1 MTELFPIFKAV
12 HVTCATLTVAG
23 FLLRLHWSWQGSPY
37 LKHPAT
43 RILPHVNDTLL
54 LSAGI
59 GMVVLLQQYPFQQAW
74 LTAKLLALL
83 GYILLGSL
91 ALKRGRTPRVRAVAG
106 IAAVATVGYI
116 LAVALTRNPWP
127 FLG

>member
-1 MTELFPIFKAV
+1 MTELFPILKAV
-12 HVTCATLTVAG
+12 HVSCAALTVTG
-23 FLLRLHWSWQGSPY
+23 FGLRLWWKWQGSPY
-37 LKHPAT
+37 LQHPAT

-59 GMVVLLQQYPFQQAW
+59 GMVVLLGQYPIQQAW

-83 GYILLGSL
+83 AYILLGTL
-91 ALKRGRTPRVRAVAG
+91 ALKRGRTPRVRALAG
-106 IAAVATVGYI
+106 AGAVAAVAYI
-116 LAVALTRNPWP
+116 LAVALTRSPWP